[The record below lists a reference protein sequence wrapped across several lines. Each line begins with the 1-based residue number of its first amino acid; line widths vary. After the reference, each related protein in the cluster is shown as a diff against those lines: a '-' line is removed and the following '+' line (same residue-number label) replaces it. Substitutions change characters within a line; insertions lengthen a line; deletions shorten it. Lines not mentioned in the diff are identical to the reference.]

1 MSTGGRPLPDFIT
14 VNFTRIEKV
23 DNKSNRYYW
32 KCNTCGDKAGS
43 KGARIQGRDNNLPKH
58 IVHGCPDAS
67 PDVRREA
74 RTFILDKTRVSES
87 HGNGTSAVS
96 ASALDQVVP
105 IGKRKKHSESLGG
118 YVDYPPT
125 DKQKSQANSRLLQ
138 CVVHVFFVPSFSDCC
153 TRWFIYANI
162 PFLAAENPFFHL
174 FLDTIRPSYTT
185 PSRYVLSHNLLDSE
199 CVRVQQEDIDWLK
212 DHTKLTLLLDGW
224 EDCLKRSL
232 YGSVAVEVNHHPV
245 VLALED
251 MTGNRGSADN
261 LLAVMQKAM
270 NKMEIS
276 DGKSIIAV
284 TTDNPTVMQA
294 YCRKFQE
301 KFPWVLVSS
310 RLTKINILL
319 NFCRHFRAFF
329 IVSIP

>member
-1 MSTGGRPLPDFIT
+1 MSSVGRPISDFIT
-14 VNFTRIEKV
+14 ANFTRIEKV
-23 DNKSNRYYW
+23 NNKSNRYYW

-43 KGARIQGRDNNLPKH
+43 KGARIQGRDNNLPNH
-58 IVHGCPDAS
+58 IAHSCSDAS

-74 RTFILDKTRVSES
+74 RTFILGKTRVSES
-87 HGNGTSAVS
+87 HENGTSAVS
-96 ASALDQVVP
+96 ASASDQVVP
-105 IGKRKKHSESLGG
+105 IGKRKKHSDSLDG

-138 CVVHVFFVPSFSDCC
+138 YVIPAHFMLSLFDCC
-153 TRWFIYANI
+153 RWFIHANI
-162 PFLAAENPFFHL
+162 PFLAVENPFFRL
-174 FLDTIRPSYTT
+174 FLDTIRPSYLA

-199 CVRVQQEDIDWLK
+199 CVRVQQEDIDRLK
-212 DHTKLTLLLDGW
+212 RHTKLTLLLDGW

-261 LLAVMQKAM
+261 LLAVTKKAM

-276 DGKSIIAV
+276 DGKSIVAV

-294 YCRKFQE
+294 YRRKFQGN
-301 KFPWVLVSS
+301 FPWVLVSS
-310 RLTKINILL
+310 
-319 NFCRHFRAFF
+319 HFYQNKYFVKF
-329 IVSIP
+329 L